1 MKLPTSLAYE
11 RSIDPS
17 DVCFFVVWPDDKK
30 TPLTYTSRIQV
41 GQIESASLAYDTSCQ
56 PKKSATAEV
65 LAHGNMHQVD
75 FCHVPYGASHIEC
88 CFSVSFSSELRK
100 PYKCNSSSVKQTL
113 VKLVELYEKKIGW
126 TELATRYLIN
136 ICDGTWLWKNT
147 RKAYCWNIELT
158 PWPWNGK
165 KVKFDDIRNN
175 YMSRKDLENHKDWL
189 AITEMIETAFSSPNG
204 LTILE
209 VRATVHLPTNAI
221 VRPSQAFTEKKSGS
235 KNKSKYQNSRVFQHT
250 VIDGERSPILGAFK
264 TGAAIATIDDWYPGA
279 TEPIRVGRFGVHS
292 EDVTCYRHPS
302 TGKDFFSILQRAEHY
317 IGVLSANKALD
328 KETIND
334 MHFLVA
340 NLIKGG
346 MFQHKGD

>member
-1 MKLPTSLAYE
+1 MKLPSSLAYE

-17 DVCFFVVWPDDKK
+17 DVCFFVVWPDHKK

-41 GQIESASLAYDTSCQ
+41 GQIESASLAYDTSGQ
-56 PKKSATAEV
+56 PKKSATAEA

-158 PWPWNGK
+158 PWPWNRE
-165 KVKFDDIRNN
+165 KVEFEDIRNN
-175 YMSRKDLENHKDWL
+175 YISRKDFENHKDWL
-189 AITEMIETAFSSPNG
+189 AITEMIKTAFSSPNG
-204 LTILE
+204 LAIFE

-221 VRPSQAFTEKKSGS
+221 VRPSQAFTEKESGS
-235 KNKSKYQNSRVFQHT
+235 KSKSRSQNSRVFQHT
-250 VIDGERSPILGAFK
+250 TVDGERSPILGAFK
-264 TGAAIATIDDWYPGA
+264 TGAAIATIDDWYPEA
-279 TEPIRVGRFGVHS
+279 TEPLRVGRFGVHR

-302 TGKDFFSILQRAEHY
+302 TGKDLFSLLQKADHY
-317 IGVLSANKALD
+317 IEVLSSNEDPDQEA
-328 KETIND
+328 IND
-334 MHFLVA
+334 MHFLMA

-346 MFQHKGD
+346 LFQHKGD

>member
-11 RSIDPS
+11 RSINPS

-30 TPLTYTSRIQV
+30 KPLTYTSRTLV
-41 GQIESASLAYDTSCQ
+41 GQMESASLAYDSPGT
-56 PKKSATAEV
+56 PKESATAEA
-65 LAHGNMHQVD
+65 LAQGNLHQVD
-75 FCHVPYGASHIEC
+75 FCHVPFGASHVEC
-88 CFSVSFSSELRK
+88 CFSVSFSSDLRK
-100 PYKCNSSSVKQTL
+100 PYKCNSSLVRKTLIQLTDLYQTH
-113 VKLVELYEKKIGW
+113 IGW

-136 ICDGTWLWKNT
+136 ICSGAWLWKNT
-147 RKAYCWNIELT
+147 RQAYCWNIELT
-158 PWPWNGK
+158 PWPWAGE
-165 KVKFDDIRNN
+165 KVKFEDIRNN
-175 YMSRKDLENHKDWL
+175 YISRKDFESHKDWS
-189 AITEMIETAFSSPNG
+189 AIIEMVKTAFSSSNG
-204 LTILE
+204 LAIFE
-209 VRATVHLPTNAI
+209 VKATLYLPTNAM
-221 VRPSQAFTEKKSGS
+221 VRPSQAFTEKENSSKSRS
-235 KNKSKYQNSRVFQHT
+235 NYRNSRVFQKT
-250 VIDGERSPILGAFK
+250 TIDGERSPILGAFK